1 MIKSISK
8 KWIMWFMEKT
18 REMSIIFIFLWWLL
32 LIRENYNTLFGFV
45 ILILWSSFIIITQ
58 KKEDQ
63 KFTYSFT
70 YIRGQTKKS
79 IKHTDD
85 RRPHRTTNHD
95 DWWWLMMIIQS
106 VCVCCLL
113 VALQPVVVRTWVLP
127 VLWCTMFIILSNDH
141 FFKFSVQ
148 LNSESEEMLVEEHQN
163 WHSFWMKNTNC
174 RCLSLYPYLS
184 LLLLSSQ
191 CVISSHK
198 SIQL

>member
-1 MIKSISK
+1 MVIIHHHHTKERRSK
-8 KWIMWFMEKT
+8 VYILVHLHT
-18 REMSIIFIFLWWLL
+18 R
-32 LIRENYNTLFGFV
+32 T
-45 ILILWSSFIIITQ
+45 
-58 KKEDQ
+58 DQ
-63 KFTYSFT
+63 E
-70 YIRGQTKKS
+70 INQT
-79 IKHTDD
+79 H
-85 RRPHRTTNHD
+85 RRPQTASHNKP
-95 DWWWLMMIIQS
+95 WWLMMIDDDNTI
-106 VCVCCLL
+106 CLCLL